1 MAKNISDRDRQSIA
15 RAIPKRKPTKPMKPA
30 KRAMGA
36 GKSPGLG
43 KTISDRDRQR
53 MRESIMSESGKTIS
67 DRDRRLIRQLMESG
81 QNTRLAR
88 GPGRRMDD
96 QSVKKDS
103 GVQYAAKGGTTSAFG
118 KAFAAARKKHLAG
131 EGPANFTYKGKR
143 YNVQT
148 KQDRK
153 TTVKKVQTGSRDYP
167 ERPSKSISKATAQ
180 KRRLT
185 GDRAKI
191 TEVKSPVTRRGKKQA
206 VVAGKVDRKGMTKEQ
221 SRALGLTGG
230 RTKTG
235 GNTLGT
241 RGKPV
246 KEMIKGRKTALAA
259 DAKKEAAKIR
269 KAKIISGG
277 AQLATGV
284 SRLGV
289 AAAPKIGSAIKKAKD
304 LSASVRGKT
313 TRPSATREVRRDKK
327 GRVSELSGKTQRTS
341 KKIRDAISE
350 VKKTARTT
358 TGVGVGKG
366 PKGTQTIRSKSGK
379 ITGNIS
385 RKTVQRGKNIRKGA
399 AVAGGTGAIAATSPS
414 AAGRNRKKRKETK
427 RAMGGMAF
435 KGIF

>member
-1 MAKNISDRDRQSIA
+1 MPIVVRDREDFKRPETRSTQKMKRLLRDKA
-15 RAIPKRKPTKPMKPA
+15 KQPKGRAKPKEGM
-30 KRAMGA
+30 MGA

-43 KTISDRDRQR
+43 MTRSKPKRSAPKKQPSTSARANSISDRDL
-53 MRESIMSESGKTIS
+53 
-67 DRDRRLIRQLMESG
+67 DLM
-81 QNTRLAR
+81 
-88 GPGRRMDD
+88 
-96 QSVKKDS
+96 KKS
-103 GVQYAAKGGTTSAFG
+103 MMGMKKGGTTSAFG

-153 TTVKKVQTGSRDYP
+153 TTVKKVQTGSRDYS
-167 ERPSKSISKATAQ
+167 ERPSKAISKATAQ

-206 VVAGKVDRKGMTKEQ
+206 VVAGKVSRKGASKPLSVKEAR
-221 SRALGLTGG
+221 SAGLTGTSR
-230 RTKTG
+230 RTGAAK
-235 GNTLGT
+235 
-241 RGKPV
+241 V
-246 KEMIKGRKTALAA
+246 KKDIASRKTALAA
-259 DAKKEAAKIR
+259 DAKKEAAKMKTAGKVVGTALLAAGPGR
-269 KAKIISGG
+269 AAASKIV
-277 AQLATGV
+277 TK
-284 SRLGV
+284 
-289 AAAPKIGSAIKKAKD
+289 AAPKVRSAVKTAKD

-366 PKGTQTIRSKSGK
+366 PKGTQTTRSKSGK

-399 AVAGGTGAIAATSPS
+399 AAAGGAGAIAATSPT
-414 AAGRNRKKRKETK
+414 AAGKTRKKRKETK